1 MSVQASHILV
11 KHQGSRNPT
20 SWRDS
25 DGVQIKKRTKEQ
37 AHTTLEKF
45 IEEIKSGKRTFQ
57 EIAFAESEC
66 GSAQNHG
73 DLGIFI
79 FQHSVKIFFRKIN
92 YNSSMN
98 MHQFSLGLN
107 VFSV

>member
-20 SWRDS
+20 SWRDPK
-25 DGVQIKKRTKEQ
+25 GVQITKRTKEQ
-37 AHTTLEKF
+37 AHATLEKF

-66 GSAQNHG
+66 GSAQSHG
-73 DLGIFI
+73 DLGIL
-79 FQHSVKIFFRKIN
+79 FFKTELKSSLRK
-92 YNSSMN
+92 
-98 MHQFSLGLN
+98 QLQLFK
-107 VFSV
+107 